1 MYGART
7 KRRYFI
13 GDAMIKKIIHSFVCF
28 ALLVSTTTPFA
39 QYAQGACK
47 AVPETKKC
55 VDTTPCKDIGG
66 KVACLANVSPPGGA
80 VNIPQ
85 TCWQFSYDFACT
97 SNVVNTCTQYEGNK
111 ACAIV
116 SSNCTDKIPE
126 TGQCSSYT
134 NTYNCQTKAETTE
147 QKLSCSSGVFD
158 SSSLTDPNNTNN
170 TFIKAALAQE
180 ILRQSATYG
189 KGGAELFAG
198 VSESCKKGYFGIKNC
213 CKSKPGATSNSA
225 MASLAMSAGF
235 SAVKYAGALAV
246 DYASPYVFDAMFQG
260 GEFAAGLAWD
270 FAGSSSSVVVDFLGE
285 APVGTNFAA
294 GGPSLSAY
302 GFTFQSGVA
311 AQGSGFMGA
320 NTTLATFGE
329 GSSMTS
335 ITFNPYVF
343 GAMVAI
349 AVIQYLASC
358 TQDEQMLALHK
369 GANLSTFIKEECTK
383 KIPIIGTCIEW
394 TSTYCSFNSVLA
406 KLINI
411 QGKPQLGLG
420 ISDCKGLT
428 IDQVAKLDFTKI
440 DFGEFTGQMVQ
451 QATKNTPTNMQS
463 NYTPVMQQATG
474 GSTQNRSPSS
484 VIPAYPK

>member
-1 MYGART
+1 
-7 KRRYFI
+7 
-13 GDAMIKKIIHSFVCF
+13 MIKRIIHAIVCF
-28 ALLVSTTTPFA
+28 ALLVSSTAPYA
-39 QYAQGACK
+39 QYVAGACK
-47 AVPETKKC
+47 PVPETKKC

-66 KVACLANVSPPGGA
+66 KIACLANVSPPGGG

-85 TCWQFSYDFACT
+85 TCWQYSYDFACT
-97 SNVVNTCTQYEGNK
+97 ANTVNTCTEYEANK

-134 NTYNCQTKAETTE
+134 NTYNCQTKPETTE
-147 QKLSCSSGVFD
+147 QKLSCTSGVFD
-158 SSSLTDPNNTNN
+158 SSSMPDPANANNS
-170 TFIKAALAQE
+170 FIKAALAQE

-189 KGGAELFAG
+189 KGGSELFTG

-213 CKSKPGATSNSA
+213 CKSKPGATSNA
-225 MASLAMSAGF
+225 GMANLAMSAAG
-235 SAVKYAGALAV
+235 SAAKYAGAVAI
-246 DYASPYVFDAMFQG
+246 DKASPYVFDAMFAG
-260 GEFAAGLAWD
+260 GEFTSGLAWD
-270 FAGSSSSVVVDFLGE
+270 YATSSSSAVLDF
-285 APVGTNFAA
+285 ASNSPAGTNFAA
-294 GGPSLSAY
+294 RGPTLSAY

-311 AQGSGFMGA
+311 AQGSGLLGA

-343 GAMVAI
+343 GAMVAL
-349 AVIQYLASC
+349 AVVQYLASC

-428 IDQVAKLDFTKI
+428 VDQVSKLDFSKI

-451 QATKNTPTNMQS
+451 QATNNTPTNMQG
-463 NYTPVMQQATG
+463 NYTPLMQKATG
-474 GSTQNRSPSS
+474 GTTQNNSPSP
-484 VIPAYPK
+484 VIPTYPK